1 MRRNRVKCLV
11 VLLVALLSMILS
23 CAREEELVSIEVQPS
38 GGLIFEGAG
47 AGGQVTALGHF
58 IHPPRTKDISG
69 QVTWRID
76 IANFATVSS
85 TGFVSYSRA
94 DGCGSGNVIATHSI
108 HPDSTAITGP
118 VVVGTTSLKGVN
130 DGTDVCKP

>member
-11 VLLVALLSMILS
+11 VLLFASLSMVLS

-38 GGLIFEGAG
+38 GGFIFEGAG
-47 AGGQVTALGHF
+47 ASGQLTALGHF
-58 IHPPRTKDISG
+58 IHPPRTKDITS

-76 IANFATVSS
+76 VANFATVSS
-85 TGFVSYSRA
+85 TGFVTYDRA
-94 DGCGSGNVIATHSI
+94 DGCGSGDVIATHSI
-108 HPDSTAITGP
+108 HPGSSSLSGP
-118 VVVGTTSLKGVN
+118 VVVGTTFLKGVN